1 MVVIMS
7 NEIIK
12 GMGFHHISLKAS
24 NYNRSLKF
32 YKSLGM
38 KPVVEWGE
46 IGKRICM
53 LDVGDGSRIEIFES
67 PNENFDENGRW
78 NHFALCVQDV
88 DKAYCTAISFG
99 AVSIS
104 GPKIMNLDD
113 AKPSRMTIYVAFVE
127 GPDKEQIE
135 FFKQVISKI

>member
-1 MVVIMS
+1 MP

-24 NYNRSLKF
+24 NYDKSLEF
-32 YKSLGM
+32 YKALGM
-38 KPVVEWGE
+38 KMSVEWGE
-46 IGKRICM
+46 VGKRICM
-53 LDVGDGSRIEIFES
+53 LDVGDSSKIEIFEAPGES
-67 PNENFDENGRW
+67 FDDNGRW

-88 DKAYCTAISFG
+88 DKAYSTALSAG
-99 AVSIS
+99 ATSVAK
-104 GPKIMNLDD
+104 PAIMNLTD
-113 AKPSRMTIYVAFVE
+113 ARPSRMTIYVAFVE